1 MIFIN
6 HISQYLHIIAYT
18 RVGGNK
24 KGIFTRDRQPKMA
37 AHHVRKRY
45 HALAVELDGAQ
56 IPEDVEDYYIS
67 SYYSSHSEL

>member
-1 MIFIN
+1 
-6 HISQYLHIIAYT
+6 
-18 RVGGNK
+18 VGGNK
-24 KGIFTRDRQPKMA
+24 KGVFTRDRQPKMA

-45 HALAVELDGAQ
+45 HALAVELDGVQ